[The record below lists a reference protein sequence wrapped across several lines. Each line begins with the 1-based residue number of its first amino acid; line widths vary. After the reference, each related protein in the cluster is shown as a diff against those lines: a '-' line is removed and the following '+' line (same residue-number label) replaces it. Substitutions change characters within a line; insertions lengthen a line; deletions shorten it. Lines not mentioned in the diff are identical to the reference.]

1 MEGVRTNRSGTTSW
15 ITLDNPPG
23 NGLYPGLLESLSE
36 ALKDAD
42 ADPAVNSVVITGAGE
57 KFCAGVDGERLRE
70 GDPTNFATKLVGLFK
85 LIPTLGVPLIA
96 AVNGDALMSGFS
108 LVCAADIAIAVEGAK
123 LGTLEASLGLWPT
136 IAQVPVLHRLLPTHA
151 LANILTGVPFDA
163 KRAYDIGAV
172 AAVTSAEHLEA
183 EVQRWID
190 LSTRSEVLA
199 RGRRS
204 AHKLL
209 SLPYLDALDASYE
222 EFTALFSKRQPN

>member
-1 MEGVRTNRSGTTSW
+1 VAHDRPGARAPQTLAYACSGEH
-15 ITLDNPPG
+15 P
-23 NGLYPGLLESLSE
+23 
-36 ALKDAD
+36 
-42 ADPAVNSVVITGAGE
+42 
-57 KFCAGVDGERLRE
+57 
-70 GDPTNFATKLVGLFK
+70 
-85 LIPTLGVPLIA
+85 
-96 AVNGDALMSGFS
+96 
-108 LVCAADIAIAVEGAK
+108 
-123 LGTLEASLGLWPT
+123 
-136 IAQVPVLHRLLPTHA
+136 H
-151 LANILTGVPFDA
+151 GVPFDA